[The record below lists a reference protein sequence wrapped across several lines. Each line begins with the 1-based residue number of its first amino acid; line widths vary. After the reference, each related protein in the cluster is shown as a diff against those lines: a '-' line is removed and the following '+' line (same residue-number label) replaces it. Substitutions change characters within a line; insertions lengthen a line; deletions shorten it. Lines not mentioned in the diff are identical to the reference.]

1 MPEPTAQSKLVSPI
15 DAIVL
20 AGTHGARPFEIN
32 GRVIGKPYLTL
43 GGEPLV
49 LRAVRAVLES
59 KRVGQV
65 FVVGDFELLTRAL
78 EPLRAIARD
87 RLQVVQE
94 GSDILDN
101 CYRAFFL
108 HLLPAHGLPA
118 VESPQFDYAI
128 MSDYQKRHPEA
139 AAVSSLFMCSD
150 LPFIRATDVDSF
162 LAEAEADVTLTFG
175 LVDHGSL
182 ERLHSDMRAFG
193 ALETLKLGALLLR
206 EHAVRINNL
215 FLVRPLRADPMLYES
230 LKDLYNHRNL
240 LTSEGGVSWQNWW
253 AIGRSILRHSR
264 KVRRPIRFVRGL
276 IGLVTAILAL
286 TLARSTYRISRSL
299 SRPFRMLI
307 GQHDIEFILSLL
319 TDTPVRLNV
328 NPRLGPAID
337 IDVEESYQTLARHG
351 EENFQRVVRYLDDQA
366 S

>member
-1 MPEPTAQSKLVSPI
+1 MA
-15 DAIVL
+15 A
-20 AGTHGARPFEIN
+20 
-32 GRVIGKPYLTL
+32 
-43 GGEPLV
+43 
-49 LRAVRAVLES
+49 
-59 KRVGQV
+59 
-65 FVVGDFELLTRAL
+65 
-78 EPLRAIARD
+78 
-87 RLQVVQE
+87 
-94 GSDILDN
+94 
-101 CYRAFFL
+101 
-108 HLLPAHGLPA
+108 
-118 VESPQFDYAI
+118 
-128 MSDYQKRHPEA
+128 YQKRHPEA
-139 AAVSSLFMCSD
+139 AAVSALFMCSD

-215 FLVRPLRADPMLYES
+215 FLVRPLRADPVLYES

-240 LTSEGGVSWQNWW
+240 LTSQGGVSWQNWW
-253 AIGRSILRHSR
+253 TIGRSILRHSR
-264 KVRRPIRFVRGL
+264 KVRKPLRFVRGL

-286 TLARSTYRISRSL
+286 TLARSTYRISRSF

-307 GQHDIEFILSLL
+307 GRHDIEFILSLL